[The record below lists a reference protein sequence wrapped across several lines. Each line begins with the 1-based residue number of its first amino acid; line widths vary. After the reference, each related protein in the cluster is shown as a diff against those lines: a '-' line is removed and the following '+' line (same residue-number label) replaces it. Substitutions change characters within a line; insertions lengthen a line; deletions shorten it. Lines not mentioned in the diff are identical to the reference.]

1 MSLLNTKQGLATL
14 LGCLAF
20 SMALVGQD
28 LQIHVINVGWGMSV
42 LVEGPTGKSFLLD
55 GGDVGKGTS
64 KVVPYLQAK
73 SISKTLD
80 AIVLSHNHADH
91 AGGLAE
97 INSAGFKGT
106 KNYYNG
112 SVGGSSTALN
122 WVSSVGAT
130 AMVPGTVLD
139 LGGGATATC
148 VVANGTVIGQTTQPT
163 QADENDNSIALVIR
177 YGGFSYLWE
186 GDLGGAK
193 DSLDT
198 CSTRTSSQVDM
209 EVPMINAISYGAPHA
224 LLPAAGADVIQVGH
238 HGSESSSHP
247 VYVKKTAPQVA
258 IISVGQG
265 QSGTWALPYTQT
277 VDGVLLSGV
286 SGCAGVA
293 APLLLQTEDG
303 DQNYNNQRSTS
314 GYAVGNVVVRTDGAH
329 FWVSCNSDNADV
341 PYIAADNL
349 ATERQ
354 GAGIPLGTEREFT
367 CKGSSSNTVVATITS
382 PTSSNATAG
391 TAIAFAGSATDSSN
405 TATLTYAW
413 DFADG
418 SKATGASASHTFAAT
433 GTYPVTFT
441 ATDNTGAFNA
451 ATKTMTVNSGGSTLT
466 ETFELGSK
474 TGYAAGN
481 VTETSGV
488 WTLTNALIGTSSSD
502 AKDGAK
508 SVRVENGGIVAM
520 NFDFPTGAKTVT
532 LKAASYGSDAS
543 STWGLFLSTN
553 GGSTWTQVGSSVT
566 TSSKTLATS
575 TFTVN
580 VTGAVRF
587 EVKKLDTA
595 STRVNIDDF
604 QINGY

>member
-1 MSLLNTKQGLATL
+1 MSLPRTKQGLVTL
-14 LGCLAF
+14 LGCLTC
-20 SMALVGQD
+20 SLVLLGGD
-28 LQIHVINVGWGMSV
+28 LQIHVINVGWGLSV
-42 LVEGPTGKSFLLD
+42 LVQGPTGKVFLLD
-55 GGDVGKGTS
+55 GGDTGKGTA
-64 KVVPYLQAK
+64 KVVPYFKAK
-73 SISKTLD
+73 AIPTTLD

-97 INSAGFKGT
+97 VKAAGYTAT

-112 SVGGSSTALN
+112 SVGGSSVALN

-130 AMVPGTVLD
+130 AMTPGTVLD

-148 VVANGTVIGQTTQPT
+148 VVANGTVIGQTTQPS

-193 DSLDT
+193 DALDT
-198 CSTRTSSQVDM
+198 CSTRSSSQADL

-224 LLPAAGADVIQVGH
+224 LLSAKGVDVIQVGH

-247 VYVKKTAPQVA
+247 VYVKKTAPTVA

-265 QSGTWALPYTQT
+265 ESGTWALPYTQT

-314 GYAVGNVVVRTDGAH
+314 GYAVGNVLVRTDGAQ
-329 FWVSCNSDNADV
+329 FWVSCNSDNGDT
-341 PYIAADNL
+341 PFIASGDL
-349 ATERQ
+349 TSERMA
-354 GAGIPLGTEREFT
+354 AGIPLGTERAFS
-367 CKGSSSNTVVATITS
+367 CKGANVVTASITAPAS
-382 PTSSNATAG
+382 GNATAG
-391 TAIAFAGSATDSSN
+391 TAVAFAGSATDSSS

-413 DFADG
+413 DFNDG
-418 SKATGASASHTFAAT
+418 THATGATASHTYASA
-433 GTYPVTFT
+433 GTYIVSFT
-441 ATDNTGAFNA
+441 ATDNTGAFNTV
-451 ATKTMTVNSGGSTLT
+451 TKTMTVASGGSTLT

-474 TGYAAGN
+474 TGYAAGT

-488 WTLTNALIGTSSSD
+488 WSLTNALIGTSASD
-502 AKDGAK
+502 AKDGSK

-532 LKAASYGSDAS
+532 VKAAAYGTDAG
-543 STWGLFLSTN
+543 STWGLFYSKN
-553 GGSTWTQVGSSVT
+553 AGSTWTQVGSSVT
-566 TSSKTLATS
+566 TSSTTLATS
-575 TFTVN
+575 TFAVN
-580 VTGAVRF
+580 VTGALRF
-587 EVKKLDTA
+587 ELKKLDTA
-595 STRVNIDDF
+595 STRVNFDDF